1 MASAMTVITTTLL
14 SVVTYQLLRAI
25 YNVYFHPLSHIPG
38 PRSWGASRLPFVR
51 ALLKG
56 TIVHDFQKL
65 HRQYGPVLRI
75 APDEV
80 TFADPDAYNDILQTR
95 SGSPPF
101 LKDHIWWNRQPG
113 QPESLLSAIDPDY
126 HARMRKALA
135 PGFTPRALKAQEQF
149 IHRYA
154 NLLVERLREKA
165 AGGEAEKA
173 GRVELD
179 IWPWLNFTTFDIFGD
194 LGFGE
199 SFDCLQDSKY
209 HPWIALLFKS
219 VEAAT
224 WVASAR
230 FYPWLEWALMK
241 CIPPSLKKMQ
251 KDHYQQIVDKV
262 RRRLNYEM
270 ERPDIMSSM
279 IRKDD
284 GENGGLALPLDE
296 INVTFMILVTTG
308 SETTATALGGIMNYL
323 TQNPEV
329 LGKVKDEVRRE
340 FEQGGES
347 GISLNAL
354 QNLAYLNAVVT
365 EGLRLCTP
373 IPWVLPRRVP
383 RGGGTV
389 CGVRLPGGTP
399 VSIQAYTINR
409 DAKLWHRPESFLPER
424 WLPDASA
431 DPKSPFFN
439 DARHALQPFT
449 VGPRSCLG
457 QNLAWAEM
465 RLILAKL
472 LWNFEFTPSSD
483 AGKRLQWE
491 DLRTFL
497 LVEKRPIYVGLRLRG

>member
-1 MASAMTVITTTLL
+1 MATATELITTFLLIVIT
-14 SVVTYQLLRAI
+14 YQFLRAI

-38 PRSWGASRLPFVR
+38 PRSWAASRLPFVH

-80 TFADPDAYNDILQTR
+80 TFADPDAYNDILQTK

-101 LKDHIWWNRQPG
+101 LKDHIWWTRQPG
-113 QPESLLSAIDPDY
+113 QPESLLSALDPEY
-126 HARMRKALA
+126 HARMRKALT

-154 NLLVERLREKA
+154 DLLVERLQEKA
-165 AGGEAEKA
+165 AD

-179 IWPWLNFTTFDIFGD
+179 IWPWINFTTFDIFGD

-199 SFDCLQDSKY
+199 SFNCLQDSQY

-230 FYPWLEWALMK
+230 FYPWLQWALMK

-251 KDHYQQIVDKV
+251 RDHFEHIEGKV

-279 IRKDD
+279 IKKED
-284 GENGGLALPLDE
+284 GENGGLALPLGE

-308 SETTATALGGIMNYL
+308 SETTATALGGMVNYL

-329 LGKVKDEVRRE
+329 LQKAKDEVRRE
-340 FEQGGES
+340 LPES
-347 GISLNAL
+347 GKMSLNSL
-354 QNLAYLNAVVT
+354 QNLPYLNAVIN

-383 RGGGTV
+383 KESGTV
-389 CGVRLPGGTP
+389 CGVKLPGGTP

-409 DAKLWHRPESFLPER
+409 DPKFWHEPDFFRPER
-424 WLPDASA
+424 WLPEAIT
-431 DPKSPFFN
+431 DPASPFYN

-449 VGPRSCLG
+449 VGPRNCLG
-457 QNLAWAEM
+457 QHLAWAEM
-465 RLILAKL
+465 RLVLAKL
-472 LWNFEFTPSSD
+472 LWNFEFTPPSNYD
-483 AGKRLQWE
+483 KRLQWE

-497 LVEKRPIYVGLRLRG
+497 LVEKRPIYVGLRRRD